1 MKALISISE
10 QQLEA
15 LNRFVTTDG
24 TSIASRPEAG
34 SLLRS
39 MLAT

>member
-15 LNRFVTTDG
+15 LNRFVTTG
-24 TSIASRPEAG
+24 VVSIESYQYEHC
-34 SLLRS
+34 
-39 MLAT
+39 LAV

>member
-15 LNRFVTTDG
+15 LNQFVTTG
-24 TSIASRPEAG
+24 VVSIKSGQDEHC
-34 SLLRS
+34 L
-39 MLAT
+39 TV